1 MIMNPR
7 VTEVKTLEGYRLLL
21 TFSNGEKREFD
32 MTPYLNIGVFKELK
46 DKHLFDT
53 AKAFMGTVSWK
64 NGQDLCPGTFWLE
77 SIPVRT
83 AG

>member
-1 MIMNPR
+1 MNPR
-7 VTEVKTLEGYRLLL
+7 VIDVKTLEGFRLLL

-32 MTPYLNIGVFKELK
+32 MTPYLNTGVFKELK
-46 DKHLFDT
+46 DKQLFNT

-64 NGQDLCPGTFWLE
+64 NGQDLCPDTFWLD
-77 SIPVRT
+77 SVPVKN

>member
-1 MIMNPR
+1 MNPR
-7 VTEVKTLEGYRLLL
+7 VIDVKTLEGFRLLL

-32 MTPYLNIGVFKELK
+32 MTPYLNTGVFKELK
-46 DKHLFDT
+46 DKQLFNT

-64 NGQDLCPGTFWLE
+64 NGQDLCPDTFWLD
-77 SIPVRT
+77 SIPVKN

>member
-1 MIMNPR
+1 MNPR
-7 VTEVKTLEGYRLLL
+7 VIDVKTLEGFRLLL

-32 MTPYLNIGVFKELK
+32 MTPYLNTGVFKELK
-46 DKHLFDT
+46 DKQLFHT

-64 NGQDLCPGTFWLE
+64 KGQDLCPDTFWLD
-77 SIPVRT
+77 SIPVKN